1 MPLRTTP
8 KTATPYTIVAFDAD
22 SNERRDDSDAPDGRM
37 SAKLI
42 ATAAEQRPTDLFL
55 FSHGWRGDM
64 PSAID
69 QYDRWIDAVAL
80 LEEDRKAMGATF
92 KPLWC
97 GIHWPSEPWGDEE
110 IQAAAFDV
118 VAGAGSDAALLDMR
132 AIYLERLGLGDNAE
146 AAKQLEIIMQSN
158 IDDPAATTLPPEAS
172 AAYERLS
179 QMLDTEPS
187 DPSTPDDHVDFDAQA
202 AFEAFDEED
211 GAFGVGSFLG
221 GILAPLRVLSFWTM
235 KKRAL
240 KVGATGV
247 HEMVAALQNAVP
259 GLRVHIMGH
268 SFGCIVASSLCA
280 GADGTKP
287 LPRPVQSLVLV
298 QGAFS
303 FWSYAEK
310 IPSTKKPGF
319 FAAMMQRGAVKGPVV
334 TTQSTFDLAVG
345 KWYPRATSL
354 VRESVDFAAEAAG
367 ATPDFSKIVW
377 GAVGTY
383 GLQGFSKVDSAQ
395 MLPADG
401 TYRFTP
407 GHVTNVESSAFIKKM
422 VGASGAHSDIDGPEV
437 AHLIWQA
444 AREGNLLV

>member
-8 KTATPYTIVAFDAD
+8 KTNTAYTIVAFDENA
-22 SNERRDDSDAPDGRM
+22 NERTDDADGTDGRM
-37 SAKLI
+37 STKLI
-42 ATAAEQRPTDLFL
+42 AGALQQQPTDLFL

-69 QYDRWIDAVAL
+69 QYDRWIDAVVAL
-80 LEEDRKAMGATF
+80 DADRTAMGVGF
-92 KPLWC
+92 NPLWC

-110 IQAAAFDV
+110 LETAAFDV
-118 VAGAGSDAALLDMR
+118 VGTVAPHAAEVGMR
-132 AIYLERLGLGDNAE
+132 EVYLERLGLSGNAE
-146 AAKQLEIIMQSN
+146 AEEQLGIIMKSN
-158 IDDPAATTLPPEAS
+158 VQDPAATTLPPEAS
-172 AAYERLS
+172 AAYERLAHLLET
-179 QMLDTEPS
+179 QPN
-187 DPSTPDDHVDFDAQA
+187 DPSAPDDHVDFDSQA

-211 GAFGVGSFLG
+211 ASFGLGSFLG

-240 KVGATGV
+240 KVGGFGV
-247 HEMVAALQNAVP
+247 HDLVGKLQQAVP
-259 GLRVHIMGH
+259 GLRVHVMGH

-280 GADGTKP
+280 GAEGKTP

-303 FWSYAEK
+303 FWSYAED

-319 FAAMMQRGAVKGPVV
+319 FAGMLQRGAVKGPIV
-334 TTQSTFDLAVG
+334 TTQSEHDLAVG

-354 VRESVDFAAEAAG
+354 VRETVDFAAPASG
-367 ATPDFSKIVW
+367 STQDFRKIVW
-377 GAVGTY
+377 GATGTY
-383 GLQGFSKVDSAQ
+383 GLQGLAGADSIE
-395 MLPADG
+395 MLPITG
-401 TYRFTP
+401 IYRLAP
-407 GHVTNVESSAFIKKM
+407 GHVTNVESSTFIKKM

-444 AREGNLLV
+444 AKEGNAQA